1 MATDTGSAKKRK
13 CMKCDAPPREE
24 GGGGVERVATLTLV
38 MRGAE
43 RAASVACV
51 ELCIDQQ
58 WRRERKGD

>member
-1 MATDTGSAKKRK
+1 
-13 CMKCDAPPREE
+13 MKCYAPPREE
-24 GGGGVERVATLTLV
+24 GVGGVERVATLTLV